1 MTVEKLVKRM
11 IESALRDLKVSSASP
26 EHTNTVAEP
35 PIIESVNIDKEIE
48 KLIQDS
54 VEESKVPTRK
64 DAGKKSD
71 KKSNNKEQLFNQV
84 IGDAQNPAAVASKLF
99 SFLPHTVIIA
109 IILQSPEILDAFIKE
124 LTRPGGA
131 LDQRFK
137 RDIPKEVEQFL
148 TREIQ
153 KSTQIGRRSISI
165 QSVDGFSAANNG
177 KLSSNTLQQLRD
189 SGGIGIGKTAIGL
202 NEKSQGLK

>member
-1 MTVEKLVKRM
+1 M
-11 IESALRDLKVSSASP
+11 IESALRDLKITSASP
-26 EHTNTVAEP
+26 EHTNTVAE
-35 PIIESVNIDKEIE
+35 ITGIESVNIDKEIE
-48 KLIQDS
+48 KMIRDS
-54 VEESKVPTRK
+54 AEESPVPATK
-64 DAGKKSD
+64 KTAGKASD
-71 KKSNNKEQLFNQV
+71 KKSNGKEQLLNQV
-84 IGDAQNPAAVASKLF
+84 IGDAQNPAAVASQLF
-99 SFLPHTVIIA
+99 SFLPHTFIIA

-153 KSTQIGRRSISI
+153 KSTQIGRRSIVI
-165 QSVDGFSAANNG
+165 QSVDGFGTANDG
-177 KLSSNTLQQLRD
+177 KLSTNTLQQFRD

-202 NEKSQGLK
+202 SEKSMGLK